1 MSSAAKVTTSS
12 PEEKL
17 VVLEASQASGS
28 QSQSQYGLK
37 FAAAAVSNMT
47 ASGVSNPVDVIKV
60 RQQLRTQTPG
70 ARGNAFWTVGH
81 QMVRSEGLKSLASG
95 LPASMMREVVYSG
108 LRLGT
113 YEYFKDSIYIASS
126 GSLPKEG
133 LTLKVLAA
141 TIAATIGSFVANPAD
156 LAKVRMQA
164 YYPKGMPYSNVFSCY
179 VAVYREGA
187 TKHPSSPVWGGI
199 RTLYRGVEATT
210 IRGIILSTS
219 QICSYDQVKQTLK
232 ARGIMQE
239 GFGLHLTSSLFAGL
253 FCSIMSNPVDVVKV
267 RVMNDKER
275 YKGVFDC
282 VKAIMIHE
290 GPLAFFKG
298 FGMCWARAILTLP
311 VSQLGIHTIVSFIAF
326 ERIRS
331 LLGISP
337 M

>member
-1 MSSAAKVTTSS
+1 MPSAASARVTTSS

-17 VVLEASQASGS
+17 VVLEASAASGS
-28 QSQSQYGLK
+28 QSQYGVK
-37 FAAAAVSNMT
+37 FAAAAVSNMA
-47 ASGVSNPVDVIKV
+47 ASAVSNPVDVIKV
-60 RQQLRTQTPG
+60 RQQLKTQTPG
-70 ARGNAFWTVGH
+70 ARGNAFWTVCH
-81 QMVRSEGLKSLASG
+81 RMVRSEGLPSLASG
-95 LPASMMREVVYSG
+95 LSASMMREIAYSG

-113 YEYFKDSIYIASS
+113 YEYFKDAVHTATA
-126 GSLPKEG
+126 GSLPREG
-133 LTLKVLAA
+133 LALKVLAA
-141 TIAATIGSFVANPAD
+141 TIAATLGSSLANPAD

-164 YYPKGMPYSNVFSCY
+164 YHPTTPPYPTLLTCY
-179 VAVYREGA
+179 AAVYREGQ
-187 TKHPSSPVWGGI
+187 TQHPSSPHWGGI
-199 RTLYRGVEATT
+199 RSLYRGVEATT

-253 FCSIMSNPVDVVKV
+253 FCSITSNPVDVVKV
-267 RVMNDKER
+267 RVMNDKEHR

-282 VKAIMIHE
+282 VKTIMVHE
-290 GPLAFFKG
+290 GPLAFWKG
-298 FGMCWARAILTLP
+298 FGMCWAR
-311 VSQLGIHTIVSFIAF
+311 LGIHTIVSFIAF